1 MNKKDNFNN
10 KDINFL
16 FMSIVF
22 SLAVTLNEFNI
33 IFLVILLVTIAS
45 GMYVFSLLSVKRL
58 CLFSAGAFLTDVAI
72 SNRFMTLPLYEV
84 SHKITFV
91 LFFCVFSLL
100 IINISFQSY
109 NQLKKRNILR

>member
-1 MNKKDNFNN
+1 VNKEINFTN

-16 FMSIVF
+16 FMSLIF
-22 SLAVTLNEFNI
+22 SLAVTLNKFNI
-33 IFLVILLVTIAS
+33 IFLAILLITIAS
-45 GMYVFSLLSVKRL
+45 GMYVFSLFSVKRL

-91 LFFCVFSLL
+91 LFFCIFSLM

-109 NQLKKRNILR
+109 NLLRKRNILR